1 MILQYETLLSSDPI
15 ELTIGT
21 IRQPK
26 LREIRALGFGKYNF
40 YKMFLKMTPELY
52 YTMIAK
58 NKKSEWESLSDEE
71 KESITIFDIAVSD
84 ETAQKIYLEIFDYFF
99 IEKVIYYSGVY
110 IILKREIEDETQITE
125 EDVNGVIYKNNFTQL
140 LEILQQ
146 VCAIYEK
153 EEHIENFVYKNE
165 RARQI
170 HEKILKAEREKKQAE
185 ESEEKANPDYSIPN
199 IISAV
204 SNIHPCLT
212 PITIWDL
219 TVFQLIDSFN
229 RLRMIQS
236 YKINSTSVSVWGDEK
251 EHFKPNSWFR
261 NEYERP

>member
-1 MILQYETLLSSDPI
+1 MILQYETLLSPDPI

-26 LREIRALGFGKYNF
+26 LREIRSLGFEKYNF

-52 YTMIAK
+52 YTK
-58 NKKSEWESLSDEE
+58 FTRDKKDMWESLSDD
-71 KESITIFDIAVSD
+71 KKDSITLFDIVDSD
-84 ETAQKIYLEIFDYFF
+84 EAIQNIYLEIFKYFF
-99 IEKVIYYSGVY
+99 VETVIYKFGIY
-110 IILKREIEDETQITE
+110 IILKNEIEDESLMTE
-125 EDVNGVIYKNNFTQL
+125 EDVSGVIYKDNFIQM
-140 LEILQQ
+140 LEVLQQ
-146 VCAIYEK
+146 ICAIYEK
-153 EEHIENFVYKNE
+153 EEHAENFVYKNE

-170 HEKILKAEREKKQAE
+170 HEKILRAEREKKQAE
-185 ESEEKANPDYSIPN
+185 ATEAKANPDYSIPN

-212 PITIWDL
+212 PITIWEL

-229 RLRMIQS
+229 RLRMILS
-236 YKINSTSVSVWGDEK
+236 YNINATSVSVWGDEK
-251 EHFKPNSWFR
+251 DHFKPDSWFR